1 MKDNKNAISI
11 RILNSAAALFFKYG
25 YSKATADEIAREAG
39 VSKRTMYKYFSGK
52 SQILENLIDMK
63 IDFLHQQLQQIL
75 NSDFDFPEKLKRT
88 VSAVTEALQEL
99 SRDFLDEIRKSV
111 PEIWQKISDYK
122 KELVE
127 KYYTKILIEGKKSGH
142 FKKNI
147 NIGVAVLLMMN
158 AMELIINPPAKG
170 GLPADIEQYVPVSSD
185 ALFDEVLELIYNGIL
200 VNN

>member
-1 MKDNKNAISI
+1 MKDNNNTISI

-170 GLPADIEQYVPVSSD
+170 GLPADIEQYVPVSSEV
-185 ALFDEVLELIYNGIL
+185 LFDEVLELIYNGIL